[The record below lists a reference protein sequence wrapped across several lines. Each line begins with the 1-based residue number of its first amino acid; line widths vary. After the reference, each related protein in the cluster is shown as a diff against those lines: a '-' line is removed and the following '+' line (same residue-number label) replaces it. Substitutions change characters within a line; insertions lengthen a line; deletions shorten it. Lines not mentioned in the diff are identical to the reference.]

1 MIQVLALT
9 ALAFG
14 LMIAII
20 TYPDWIKKIKKI
32 NKDLNI

>member
-1 MIQVLALT
+1 MIQIFILT

-14 LMIAII
+14 IMIAII
-20 TYPDWIKKIKKI
+20 TYPEWIKKI

>member
-1 MIQVLALT
+1 MTQILALT

-14 LMIAII
+14 IMIAII
-20 TYPDWIKKIKKI
+20 TYPDWIKKI